1 MTVQI
6 FDQNRPVCV
15 HVQSL
20 ESRYHVFDCL
30 AAQPLL
36 NPQMREGVLKWICS
50 VNRQFRF
57 HLETL
62 CLTVALLDRFLF
74 AQAIDP
80 AVLQLAAA
88 TAFFVAAKVEEEDPP
103 TTSELMSLCDH
114 AYDRAKF
121 KHMEFIMLDQVVQQ
135 SLPHPDT
142 VQTV

>member
-1 MTVQI
+1 MTVQM

-15 HVQSL
+15 QSL
-20 ESRYHVFDCL
+20 ESRYPVFDCL

-74 AQAIDP
+74 SQAGFP
-80 AVLQLAAA
+80 WSAA
-88 TAFFVAAKVEEEDPP
+88 
-103 TTSELMSLCDH
+103 
-114 AYDRAKF
+114 
-121 KHMEFIMLDQVVQQ
+121 
-135 SLPHPDT
+135 
-142 VQTV
+142 

>member
-1 MTVQI
+1 M
-6 FDQNRPVCV
+6 
-15 HVQSL
+15 
-20 ESRYHVFDCL
+20 FDCL

-121 KHMEFIMLDQVVQQ
+121 KRMEFIMLGQG
-135 SLPHPDT
+135 PDSKEKI
-142 VQTV
+142 